1 MQTLNEKDLS
11 FIKENIQ
18 TNYDFLTTLGKIPAP
33 SHQEDKRAK
42 YCKTYMESLGATNVR
57 GSRHWRRYRKLGK
70 LNDGLKV
77 HP

>member
-33 SHQEDKRAK
+33 SHQEDKRAEF
-42 YCKTYMESLGATNVR
+42 CKAYMESLGATNVR
-57 GSRHWRRYRKLGK
+57 IDAAK
-70 LNDGLKV
+70 NV
-77 HP
+77 V